1 MALREGAQMVDIG
14 NEFSHWTVILAEVVG
29 DIVLLGRLGHCVQ
42 VVLIAVLIAN
52 ISSELPPSIR
62 SCCILVLMV

>member
-29 DIVLLGRLGHCVQ
+29 DIVLLG
-42 VVLIAVLIAN
+42 
-52 ISSELPPSIR
+52 
-62 SCCILVLMV
+62 